1 MIEFWCVMLGVG
13 LGYFLCRF
21 TIQRE
26 GPIMVTRAMYNKFY
40 GLYDPTCEYCGQP
53 LSFWA
58 DKCEHCGAA
67 NDGERKE

>member
-1 MIEFWCVMLGVG
+1 
-13 LGYFLCRF
+13 
-21 TIQRE
+21 
-26 GPIMVTRAMYNKFY
+26 MVTRAMYNKFY